1 MSFSWPCPQHRTQTC
16 AKTDNEQIRIQKVKN
31 SVHRH
36 RSTSPDDISSED
48 LSEAT
53 LLASSAQPHVV
64 HKRPVRAGD
73 RASISILQLKIVVWL
88 QTIVIELVCS

>member
-36 RSTSPDDISSED
+36 RSTSPDNISSED
-48 LSEAT
+48 LSEAA

-73 RASISILQLKIVVWL
+73 RASISILELKIVVWYNYK
-88 QTIVIELVCS
+88 TIVIE